1 MTETQKMTGK
11 RSRSRSPPQSQP
23 QTLDNTYHS
32 SEQYDFLNN
41 AERLEG
47 TTHVYKLTY
56 SLLKDVL
63 QHDVKGTFYQSYI
76 LTDFPNNL
84 KKFYT
89 DSSIEFN
96 TNSSIK
102 FQQNGDDYVLNGKPT
117 HVINGYIATE
127 DIKERN
133 MQFYRFYIW
142 VKTPSSRI
150 NKSVS
155 RSDRRR
161 ASKSARKSASKSAKI
176 FQTQSVGGS
185 ISRKTR
191 RRRSNK
197 TRKSR

>member
-1 MTETQKMTGK
+1 MTDPPKITGK
-11 RSRSRSPPQSQP
+11 RPRSPPQP
-23 QTLDNTYHS
+23 LTWDNTYHS

-84 KKFYT
+84 TKFYT
-89 DSSIEFN
+89 DRSIEFN
-96 TNSSIK
+96 TNRSIE

-127 DIKERN
+127 DIKEGN

-142 VKTPSSRI
+142 MKTPSSRI

-161 ASKSARKSASKSAKI
+161 ASKSARKSAKI
-176 FQTQSVGGS
+176 LQSQSVGGS